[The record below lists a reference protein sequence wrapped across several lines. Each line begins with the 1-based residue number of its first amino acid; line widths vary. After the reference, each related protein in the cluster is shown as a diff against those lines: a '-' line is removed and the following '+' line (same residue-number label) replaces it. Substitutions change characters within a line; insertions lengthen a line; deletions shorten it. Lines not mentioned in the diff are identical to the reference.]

1 MTDPSR
7 TFREEDLDFSF
18 DASWTVARQWDKESV
33 FLALRDRVPGSHG
46 VDFVGVRA
54 GKPSLFLIEVKD
66 YRTSEDR
73 GSTRDKVENSG
84 ERLAELVGAKV
95 RDTVAGLIGAA
106 RAARDPDWRSARLA
120 LAGEQG
126 DVWVVLWIEHAGL
139 ASPAKVR
146 RQRESVGAG
155 VLQES
160 IRRRCRW
167 LHARALVC
175 SRDGE
180 CLPGLTVRSIAQ
192 AERAPGR
199 RR

>member
-1 MTDPSR
+1 MTDPAR
-7 TFREEDLDFSF
+7 TFREEDLDFTF
-18 DASWTVARQWDKESV
+18 DATWTIARQWDTESV
-33 FLALRDRVPGSHG
+33 FLTLRDWVPGSHG

-54 GKPSLFLIEVKD
+54 GKPNLFFIEVKD

-106 RAARDPDWRSARLA
+106 RAARDPDWKQARLA
-120 LAGEQG
+120 LSVEKGN
-126 DVWVVLWIEHAGL
+126 VWVVLWIEHAGL
-139 ASPAKVR
+139 AGPVKVR
-146 RQRESVGAG
+146 RQRESIGTG

-160 IRRRCRW
+160 IRRRTRW

-180 CLPGLTVRSIAQ
+180 CLPGLTVKSIAQ
-192 AERAPGR
+192 AERVPGR